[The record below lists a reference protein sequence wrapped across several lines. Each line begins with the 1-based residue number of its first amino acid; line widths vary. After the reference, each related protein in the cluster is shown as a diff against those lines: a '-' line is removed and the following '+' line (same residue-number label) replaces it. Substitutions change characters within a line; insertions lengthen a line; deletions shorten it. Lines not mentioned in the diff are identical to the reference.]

1 MATPE
6 SSAPAHPAK
15 TQTNTREDRARDL
28 AERNFSE
35 IAQSHDKGAW
45 SVPSCTGL
53 SIYTVH
59 YRRHSTHPDE
69 GCSCPDFSHRG
80 LPCKHLLAVALVAK
94 KSTPCWDCGTRYR
107 TRDLVEVVDE
117 HLEFNPFTFF
127 GGEMLCPRCARRHGL
142 L

>member
-6 SSAPAHPAK
+6 SSAPSAPP
-15 TQTNTREDRARDL
+15 TREDRARTL
-28 AERNFSE
+28 AERSFNE
-35 IAQSHDKGAW
+35 IAQSHDRGAW

-53 SIYTVH
+53 EIYTVH

-69 GCSCPDFSHRG
+69 GCSCPDFTHRHQA
-80 LPCKHLLAVALVAK
+80 CKHLLAVALVAS
-94 KSTPCWDCGTRYR
+94 KSTPCWECGTRHR
-107 TRDLVEVVDE
+107 TRDLIEVVDE

>member
-1 MATPE
+1 LKGATVDKQSVAQP
-6 SSAPAHPAK
+6 PR
-15 TQTNTREDRARDL
+15 TTTREDRARDL

-35 IAQSHDKGAW
+35 IAQ
-45 SVPSCTGL
+45 
-53 SIYTVH
+53 
-59 YRRHSTHPDE
+59 
-69 GCSCPDFSHRG
+69 
-80 LPCKHLLAVALVAK
+80 

-107 TRDLVEVVDE
+107 TRDLIEVVDE

>member
-59 YRRHSTHPDE
+59 YRRLIDQPAPTFGDE
-69 GCSCPDFSHRG
+69 PLR
-80 LPCKHLLAVALVAK
+80 
-94 KSTPCWDCGTRYR
+94 
-107 TRDLVEVVDE
+107 VV
-117 HLEFNPFTFF
+117 
-127 GGEMLCPRCARRHGL
+127 
-142 L
+142 